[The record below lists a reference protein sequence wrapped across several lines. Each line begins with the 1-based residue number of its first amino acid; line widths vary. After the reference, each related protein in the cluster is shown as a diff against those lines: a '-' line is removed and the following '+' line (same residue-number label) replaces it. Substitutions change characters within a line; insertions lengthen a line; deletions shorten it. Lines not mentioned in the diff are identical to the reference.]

1 MASLNL
7 SGNNNNYYRIEAGD
21 KQGTWALTLP
31 SQNDTLA
38 TLADVFQLGSPWK
51 FRGTADITSV
61 IPLDDENNPPVSGD
75 AFVNVVE
82 GKPNAVWVGLDRNK
96 VIPVDALIVLD
107 ESGNWHELSSSEIDP
122 IFQASPASGINYDDI
137 SKWNE
142 AWTWQDHNTMGYL
155 TLQSATAL
163 GYGDYNNSIWS
174 DPATEAKISNW
185 DLAFGWG
192 NHANQNYLTEQSA
205 IAFGYGD
212 YNNSVWASPLTI
224 NKISNWDASYSWGD
238 HRDGVDGNKYL
249 TEVKMLDDIL
259 DVSVPLAK
267 TDEVLTAVVTDGVVE
282 WQSKSV
288 NVIVDGE
295 LIFKGAID
303 ATTEKPR
310 ETPSAGHLY
319 VHTGGEENPNLE
331 YDLLGDW
338 ADIEKAKYGAKLAY
352 GDDNKWHN
360 IGNAGVGTDL
370 TSFNAVNSS
379 EVKEGG
385 ELNYDNTTGTFT
397 YFKTDTFTQSE
408 ITEKLS
414 DKANIIDVYKKS
426 ETYTQDEVD
435 KLLKDKA
442 EVGDSYTKAEADAMI
457 QEIRQND
464 VVFLNSNTVDE
475 RGIVIKDGWNGVSAG
490 PILQIGEVDLQGDSA
505 WTITGG
511 GSGGA
516 VDTSVYELEASP
528 MYAEL
533 KAVKKKA
540 DKVAALEEEV
550 QELKGMV
557 KQLIKGIK

>member
-38 TLADVFQLGSPWK
+38 TLADVLQLGSPWK
-51 FRGTADITSV
+51 FRGPADITSP
-61 IPLDDENNPPVSGD
+61 IPFNDTVTGD
-75 AFVNVVE
+75 AFVNMVE
-82 GKPNAVWVGLDRNK
+82 GKPNAEWKGLDANK

-107 ESGNWHELSSSEIDP
+107 DTGDWHELSSSEIDP
-122 IFQASPASGINYDDI
+122 IFQASPAYGINDNDI

-142 AWTWQDHNTMGYL
+142 AWDWQDHNTMGYL

-174 DPATEAKISNW
+174 DPATQVKVNNW

-224 NKISNWDASYSWGD
+224 NKISNWDAAYSWGD
-238 HRDGVDGNKYL
+238 HRNGVDGNKYL

-288 NVIVDGE
+288 NVIVEGE
-295 LIFKGAID
+295 LIFKGAVDMTKD
-303 ATTEKPR
+303 APT
-310 ETPSAGHLY
+310 ETPSAGHIY
-319 VHTGGEENPNLE
+319 VNKGGEANPNEL
-331 YDLLGDW
+331 YDLTSDW
-338 ADIEKAKYGAKLAY
+338 LPVKEAKYGDKLAY
-352 GDDNKWHN
+352 GDDGDWHN

-370 TSFNAVNSS
+370 DSFRVINTPQAV
-379 EVKEGG
+379 KGG
-385 ELNYDNTTGTFT
+385 QLNYNNDTGLFT
-397 YFKTDTFTQSE
+397 YFKTDAFTESE
-408 ITEKLS
+408 TIDKLS
-414 DKANIIDVYKKS
+414 EKANVIDVYNKT
-426 ETYTQDEVD
+426 ETYSREEIHQ
-435 KLLKDKA
+435 LLTLKA
-442 EVGDSYTKAEADAMI
+442 NKGESYSKPEADEML
-457 QEIRQND
+457 QSVRQND

-475 RGIVIKDGWNGVSAG
+475 RGITIKDGWNGVTAG
-490 PILQIGEVDLQGDSA
+490 PVAIDGIVDIETGSE
-505 WTITGG
+505 WTIVGGATGG
-511 GSGGA
+511 D
-516 VDTSVYELEASP
+516 VMTSIFDVKGSP
-528 MYAEL
+528 MYGEL
-533 KAVKKKA
+533 QAVKAKA
-540 DKVAALEEEV
+540 ERVSELEEEV

>member
-107 ESGNWHELSSSEIDP
+107 EDGNWHELSSSEIDP

-163 GYGDYNNSIWS
+163 GYGDYNNSTWS

-212 YNNSVWASPLTI
+212 YNNSVWA
-224 NKISNWDASYSWGD
+224 
-238 HRDGVDGNKYL
+238 
-249 TEVKMLDDIL
+249 
-259 DVSVPLAK
+259 
-267 TDEVLTAVVTDGVVE
+267 
-282 WQSKSV
+282 
-288 NVIVDGE
+288 
-295 LIFKGAID
+295 
-303 ATTEKPR
+303 
-310 ETPSAGHLY
+310 
-319 VHTGGEENPNLE
+319 
-331 YDLLGDW
+331 
-338 ADIEKAKYGAKLAY
+338 
-352 GDDNKWHN
+352 
-360 IGNAGVGTDL
+360 
-370 TSFNAVNSS
+370 
-379 EVKEGG
+379 
-385 ELNYDNTTGTFT
+385 
-397 YFKTDTFTQSE
+397 
-408 ITEKLS
+408 
-414 DKANIIDVYKKS
+414 
-426 ETYTQDEVD
+426 
-435 KLLKDKA
+435 
-442 EVGDSYTKAEADAMI
+442 
-457 QEIRQND
+457 
-464 VVFLNSNTVDE
+464 
-475 RGIVIKDGWNGVSAG
+475 
-490 PILQIGEVDLQGDSA
+490 
-505 WTITGG
+505 
-511 GSGGA
+511 
-516 VDTSVYELEASP
+516 
-528 MYAEL
+528 
-533 KAVKKKA
+533 
-540 DKVAALEEEV
+540 
-550 QELKGMV
+550 
-557 KQLIKGIK
+557 

>member
-82 GKPNAVWVGLDRNK
+82 GKPNGVWKGLDPLK

-107 ESGNWHELSSSEIDP
+107 ESGDWHELSSSEIDP

-224 NKISNWDASYSWGD
+224 NKISNWDAAYSWGD
-238 HRDGVDGNKYL
+238 HRNGVDGNKYL

-288 NVIVDGE
+288 NVIVEGE
-295 LIFKGAID
+295 LIFKGAVDMTKD
-303 ATTEKPR
+303 APT
-310 ETPSAGHLY
+310 ETPSAGHIY
-319 VHTGGEENPNLE
+319 VNKGGEANPNEL
-331 YDLLGDW
+331 YDLTSDW
-338 ADIEKAKYGAKLAY
+338 LPVKEAKYGDKLAY
-352 GDDNKWHN
+352 GDDGDWHN

-370 TSFNAVNSS
+370 DSFRVINTPQAV
-379 EVKEGG
+379 KGG
-385 ELNYDNTTGTFT
+385 QLNYNNDTGLFT
-397 YFKTDTFTQSE
+397 YFKTDAFTESE
-408 ITEKLS
+408 TIDKLS
-414 DKANIIDVYKKS
+414 EKANVIDVYNKT
-426 ETYTQDEVD
+426 ETYSREEIHQ
-435 KLLKDKA
+435 LLTLKA
-442 EVGDSYTKAEADAMI
+442 NKGESYSKPEADEML
-457 QEIRQND
+457 QSVRQND

-475 RGIVIKDGWNGVSAG
+475 RGITIKDGWNGVTAG
-490 PILQIGEVDLQGDSA
+490 PVAIDGIVDIETGSE
-505 WTITGG
+505 WTIVGGATGG
-511 GSGGA
+511 D
-516 VDTSVYELEASP
+516 VMTSIFDVKGSP
-528 MYAEL
+528 MYGEL
-533 KAVKKKA
+533 QAVKAKA
-540 DKVAALEEEV
+540 ERVSELEEEV